1 MDFYKYE
8 RIIMLWLIICY
19 LATLTEECDGIIEAR
34 QLVTFAKQFKAP
46 KPLTLL
52 YNVPIETKNKLI
64 KSMSKEGFVLDWVDE
79 FKYTEKFLLII
90 IEKDEHLG

>member
-8 RIIMLWLIICY
+8 RIIMLWLIICCFVI
-19 LATLTEECDGIIEAR
+19 LTEKCDGIIEAR
-34 QLVTFAKQFKAP
+34 QLVTFATQFKAP
-46 KPLTLL
+46 KPLPLF